1 MRLSLHIARYNLLIY
16 LRIGQKE
23 DAELQKVAVWAGRAC
38 TSAKYARHKLSQVAI
53 AKNMIGPHEM
63 NLN

>member
-23 DAELQKVAVWAGRAC
+23 DAELQKVAV
-38 TSAKYARHKLSQVAI
+38 
-53 AKNMIGPHEM
+53 
-63 NLN
+63 